1 MSPSV
6 QRSLPVF
13 LLGAIG
19 ILAIYAASLPPQRV
33 APPPLPFA
41 NASPLPFQAPQFDKI
56 KDSDFAPALAEGM
69 RRQRAEIEAIANEP
83 APPTFENTI
92 VAMERSGQMLMRASY
107 VFYHLAQANT
117 NETLQK
123 VEGDIAPQMAA
134 HRDAT
139 YLNPKLFARVR
150 AVYAQRDALRLDP
163 ESRQL
168 LEVTHREFIHSG
180 AQLSDADK
188 AKLRDLNKRLSTLET
203 DFEHKLLAA
212 TKDAALVV
220 NDKAALAGLS
230 DDAIA
235 TAAKDAEDRK
245 LPGKFL
251 IPLQNTTQ
259 QPLLPQLTDRATRQ
273 RLFEAKWT
281 SAERGDAN
289 DTRAVIAE
297 LAQLRAQKAALLGYA
312 SWADYKMYDQ
322 MAKNAPTAQA
332 FLQGLGAPTAAAGR
346 REASVLQAEIAKN
359 GGNFPLL
366 PWDWDFYAEKLRKAQ
381 YDLDENQLKPYFELN
396 RVLNDG
402 VFFAANR
409 LYGITFKKRADF
421 PVWHP
426 DVQVYEVFDKDGK
439 HLSLIYFDFFKR
451 DNKSGGAWFSTL
463 VDQSGL
469 MGTQPVVYNVAN
481 FTKPAPGQPALL
493 TSDDVGTMFHEFGH
507 ALHGM
512 FAAQRYG
519 SLSGTAVARDFVEFP
534 SQFNEYWRLHPEVL
548 RNYARHYQTGA
559 PMPQALADRI
569 KRAATFNQ
577 GYAFGEILAAAK
589 LDLQWHALKASDPRQ
604 DIDAFE
610 DRALKEM
617 GLATDLVPP
626 RYRTSYFRHI
636 WSNGY
641 SAAYYAYV
649 WSEMLD
655 SNTWEW
661 FQSHG
666 GLTRANGDRFRDMV
680 LSRGNTMELAG
691 MYRAFLGRDPDTG
704 PLLRKKGFAAA
715 N

>member
-1 MSPSV
+1 MPPSV

-19 ILAIYAASLPPQRV
+19 VLAIYAASLPPQRV

-56 KDSDFAPALAEGM
+56 KDGDFAPALAEGM
-69 RRQRAEIEAIANEP
+69 KRQRAEIDAIANDP
-83 APPTFENTI
+83 AAPTFDNTI

-117 NETLQK
+117 NDTLQK
-123 VEGDIAPQMAA
+123 VEADLAPKMAA

-139 YLNPKLFARVR
+139 YLDPKLFARVQ
-150 AVYAQRDALRLDP
+150 AVFAQRDALKLDP

-188 AKLRDLNKRLSTLET
+188 AKLRDFNKRISTLET

-212 TKDAALVV
+212 TKDAALVLD
-220 NDKAALAGLS
+220 DKAALAGLP

-245 LPGKFL
+245 LAGKFV

-297 LAQLRAQKAALLGYA
+297 LAQLRAQKAA
-312 SWADYKMYDQ
+312 
-322 MAKNAPTAQA
+322 

-346 REASVLQAEIAKN
+346 REAAVLQGEIAKS
-359 GGNFPLL
+359 GQSFPLRA
-366 PWDWDFYAEKLRKAQ
+366 WDWDFYAEKLRKAQ
-381 YDLDENQLKPYFELN
+381 YDLDESQLKPYFELN

-402 VFFAANR
+402 VFFAANK
-409 LYGITFKKRADF
+409 LYGITFKKRTDF

-469 MGTQPVVYNVAN
+469 MGTQPVVFNVSN

-512 FAAQRYG
+512 FTTQRYG

-534 SQFNEYWRLHPEVL
+534 SQFNEYWRLHPDVL

-655 SNTWEW
+655 SNAWEW

-666 GLTRANGDRFRDMV
+666 GLTRANGDRFRDLI
-680 LSRGNTMELAG
+680 LSRGNTMELAA
-691 MYRAFLGRDPDTG
+691 MYRAFLGRDPDIG
-704 PLLRKKGFAAA
+704 PLLRKKGFAPA

>member
-1 MSPSV
+1 MSP
-6 QRSLPVF
+6 QIRRLLPVI
-13 LLGAIG
+13 LLAGVGA
-19 ILAIYAASLPPQRV
+19 LAVLAAIVPASRVTPP
-33 APPPLPFA
+33 PFA
-41 NASPLPFQAPQFDKI
+41 NPSPLAFQAPEFDKI

-69 RRQRAEIEAIANEP
+69 KRQRTEIDAIANNRE
-83 APPTFENTI
+83 APTFENTV

-117 NETLQK
+117 NDTLQK
-123 VEGDIAPQMAA
+123 VEADFAPKMAA

-139 YLNPKLFARVR
+139 YLNPKLFARVE
-150 AVYAQRDALRLDP
+150 AVYAQRDALKLDP

-168 LEVTHREFIHSG
+168 LEVTRREFIHSG
-180 AQLSDADK
+180 AQLSEGDK
-188 AKLRDLNKRLSTLET
+188 NRLRELNKRLSTLQT

-212 TKDAALVV
+212 TKNAALVV
-220 NDKAALAGLS
+220 DDKAQLAGLP

-245 LPGKFL
+245 LKGKFV

-259 QPLLPQLTDRATRQ
+259 QPLLPELTNRETRQ
-273 RLFEAKWT
+273 RLFEAKWS

-289 DTRAVIAE
+289 DTRAVISE
-297 LAQLRAQKAALLGYA
+297 LAQLRARKAALLGYA

-322 MAKNAPTAQA
+322 MAKNAQTAQA
-332 FLQGLGAPTAAAGR
+332 LLQQLAAPTAAAGR
-346 REASVLQAEIAKN
+346 REAQVLQAEIARS
-359 GGNFPLL
+359 GANFPLRA
-366 PWDWDFYAEKLRKAQ
+366 WDWDFYAEKLRKAQ
-381 YDLDENQLKPYFELN
+381 YDLNENQLKPYFELN

-402 VFFAANR
+402 VFFAANK
-409 LYGITFKKRADF
+409 LYGITFKKRTDF
-421 PVWHP
+421 PVWQP

-493 TSDDVGTMFHEFGH
+493 TSDDVNTMFHEFGH

-512 FAAQRYG
+512 FTTQRYG
-519 SLSGTAVARDFVEFP
+519 SLSGTATARDFVEFP
-534 SQFNEYWRLHPEVL
+534 SQFNEYWALYPEVL

-559 PMPQALADRI
+559 AIPQSLADRI
-569 KRAATFNQ
+569 ARARTFNQ

-589 LDLQWHALKASDPRQ
+589 LDLQWHALKAADPRQ
-604 DIDAFE
+604 DVDAFE
-610 DRALKEM
+610 DRTLKEM

-626 RYRTSYFRHI
+626 RYRSSYFRHI

-641 SAAYYAYV
+641 DAAYYAYV

-655 SNTWEW
+655 SNAWEW
-661 FQSHG
+661 FKSHG
-666 GLTRANGDRFRDMV
+666 GLTRANGDRFRDLI
-680 LSRGNTMELAG
+680 LSRGNTMDLAV
-691 MYRAFLGRDPDTG
+691 MYRNFHGRDPDIA
-704 PLLRKKGFAAA
+704 PLLRKKGFAPQ
-715 N
+715 